1 MGGDITGARSGR
13 VMKDMCKDPWTK
25 PKGERIEGG
34 RWGWMGKGKVVMGK
48 WKQLYLKNNKKNLKK
63 NGEGHGVQYCQMSDL
78 I

>member
-34 RWGWMGKGKVVMGK
+34 REGCVGRGKVVAGK
-48 WKQLYLKNNKKNLKK
+48 LTQLYLNNNKKNEVEK
-63 NGEGHGVQYCQMSDL
+63 N
-78 I
+78 